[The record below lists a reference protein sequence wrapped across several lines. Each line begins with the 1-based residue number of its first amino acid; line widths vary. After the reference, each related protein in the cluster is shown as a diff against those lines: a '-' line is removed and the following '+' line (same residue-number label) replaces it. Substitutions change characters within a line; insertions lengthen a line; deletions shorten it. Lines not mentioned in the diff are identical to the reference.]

1 MEFSIGMDVLFCA
14 NEQKNEEM
22 LFNRW
27 IHSFS
32 DISFDDFKNKIG
44 YRRPQNDDEEPEDIL
59 GKVKKIMGG

>member
-1 MEFSIGMDVLFCA
+1 
-14 NEQKNEEM
+14 M